1 MEKTKNIPK
10 IRFKGYKDEWEKKE
24 LGTLIKLNGR
34 IGFRGYTRKD
44 IISKED
50 GGVLAFSPT
59 NIIGNKLT
67 IKCNNTYIT
76 RYKYNESPEIK
87 VYNND
92 ILFVKTGSTLGKSAL
107 VNNLN
112 EDATI
117 NPQIVVIRAKKC
129 DERFLSASLTTKDV
143 LEQVNAVKIG
153 GAIPT
158 LNEEKIKEIKV
169 MLPKNKEEQKQ
180 IGSLFK
186 NLDEKLK
193 IEREKHEKLMNF
205 KKAMLEN
212 VFPKEGEKRP
222 KIRFGGYNDDWED
235 YSIERLPGFKSFD
248 KGNGLTKD
256 DLLMNDK
263 YNKAI
268 LYGHIF
274 TEYGNYLSEVKFS
287 TKKFSDKYTFSEI
300 GDLIIP
306 ASSTTSDNSI
316 ARGLAVNI
324 PNVIYGGDI
333 NVIRFNNDI
342 TNVFLAYYMDNNFLK
357 NKIFEVV
364 QGTTIHHLY
373 LNNIKDISVSIPS
386 IEEQKLIGSFF
397 KNLDEKI
404 QVSEEKIIKIENFKK
419 AMMEAMFV

>member
-10 IRFKGYKDEWEKKE
+10 IRFKGYKDEWEK
-24 LGTLIKLNGR
+24 
-34 IGFRGYTRKD
+34 D
-44 IISKED
+44 IIENVGDFYS
-50 GGVLAFSPT
+50 GGTPAS
-59 NIIGNKLT
+59 N
-67 IKCNNTYIT
+67 
-76 RYKYNESPEIK
+76 NESYYNGDIPFIRSGEIK
-87 VYNND
+87 NDTTELCISKKGLESSSAKLVKKGDVLLALYGATSGEVSISKINGAINQAILAIIPNKNFNNYF
-92 ILFVKTGSTLGKSAL
+92 IKNYFVVFKNEI
-107 VNNLN
+107 NN
-112 EDATI
+112 
-117 NPQIVVIRAKKC
+117 
-129 DERFLSASLTTKDV
+129 RFLQGGQKNLSGNL
-143 LEQVNAVKIG
+143 VKSI
-153 GAIPT
+153 IFNRP
-158 LNEEKIKEIKV
+158 KI
-169 MLPKNKEEQKQ
+169 EEQKQ

-256 DLLMNDK
+256 DLLKNDK

-316 ARGLAVNI
+316 ARGLS
-324 PNVIYGGDI
+324 
-333 NVIRFNNDI
+333 
-342 TNVFLAYYMDNNFLK
+342 L
-357 NKIFEVV
+357 
-364 QGTTIHHLY
+364 IH
-373 LNNIKDISVSIPS
+373 I
-386 IEEQKLIGSFF
+386 
-397 KNLDEKI
+397 
-404 QVSEEKIIKIENFKK
+404 
-419 AMMEAMFV
+419 

>member
-10 IRFKGYKDEWEKKE
+10 IRFKGYKDEWEKDKFKQFF
-24 LGTLIKLNGR
+24 KLSQGLQIPIAKR
-34 IGFRGYTRKD
+34 YIERVPDSYF
-44 IISKED
+44 
-50 GGVLAFSPT
+50 
-59 NIIGNKLT
+59 
-67 IKCNNTYIT
+67 YIT
-76 RYKYNESPEIK
+76 NEFLDK
-87 VYNND
+87 NND
-92 ILFVKTGSTLGKSAL
+92 KEYYIKSPKASCFAHKDDILMTRTGNTGKVVTDVEGVFHNNFFKIAYQDNCNDKMFIYYLLSSPILQSEILRRAGTSTIPD
-107 VNNLN
+107 LN
-112 EDATI
+112 HND
-117 NPQIVVIRAKKC
+117 
-129 DERFLSASLTTKDV
+129 FLSIEGSF
-143 LEQVNAVKIG
+143 
-153 GAIPT
+153 PSY
-158 LNEEKIKEIKV
+158 
-169 MLPKNKEEQKQ
+169 EEQKQ

-186 NLDEKLK
+186 NLDGKLE
-193 IEREKHEKLMNF
+193 IEREKYEKLVNF

-256 DLLMNDK
+256 DLLKNDK

-274 TEYGNYLSEVKFS
+274 TEYGNYLNEVKFS

-386 IEEQKLIGSFF
+386 INEQKLIGSFF
-397 KNLDEKI
+397 KNLDETI
-404 QVSEEKIIKIENFKK
+404 QVSEEKITKIENFKK
-419 AMMEAMFV
+419 AVMEAMFV

>member
-1 MEKTKNIPK
+1 MEKIKNIPK
-10 IRFKGYKDEWEKKE
+10 IRFKGYIDEWEKDK
-24 LGTLIKLNGR
+24 LINKV
-34 IGFRGYTRKD
+34 
-44 IISKED
+44 IS
-50 GGVLAFSPT
+50 
-59 NIIGNKLT
+59 I
-67 IKCNNTYIT
+67 NTGKSKFKT
-76 RYKYNESPEIK
+76 KRTGKYK
-87 VYNND
+87 
-92 ILFVKTGSTLGKSAL
+92 ILGSTSVIGYDDSYDYEGDFLLTARVGANAGNLYKSSGK
-107 VNNLN
+107 
-112 EDATI
+112 
-117 NPQIVVIRAKKC
+117 
-129 DERFLSASLTTKDV
+129 
-143 LEQVNAVKIG
+143 VKITDNTVFIQG
-153 GAIPT
+153 EQLDFIYYLLNKFDIKRLSFGTGQPLVKASELKNQTLYIP
-158 LNEEKIKEIKV
+158 LENQEK
-169 MLPKNKEEQKQ
+169 KQ

-186 NLDEKLK
+186 NLDEKLE
-193 IEREKHEKLMNF
+193 IEREKHEKLVNF

-256 DLLMNDK
+256 DLLKNDK

-333 NVIRFNNDI
+333 NVIRFNNDM

-386 IEEQKLIGSFF
+386 INEQKLIGSFF

-404 QVSEEKIIKIENFKK
+404 QVSEEKITKIENFKK
-419 AMMEAMFV
+419 AMMDGLFV

>member
-10 IRFKGYKDEWEKKE
+10 IRFKGYNNEWEKDTIDS
-24 LGTLIKLNGR
+24 LGTITTGTTPSTSIRTYYNGNR
-34 IGFRGYTRKD
+34 LFASPADIYGQRLLYRTAKTLSDEGFKVARQASAGDSLFVCIGATIGK
-44 IISKED
+44 IIQINQD
-50 GGVLAFSPT
+50 TAFNQQINAVSPT
-59 NIIGNKLT
+59 EKFDKNFVYSLLNSNSSKIVSKNSAQTMPILNKS
-67 IKCNNTYIT
+67 
-76 RYKYNESPEIK
+76 EFS
-87 VYNND
+87 
-92 ILFVKTGSTLGKSAL
+92 
-107 VNNLN
+107 
-112 EDATI
+112 
-117 NPQIVVIRAKKC
+117 KK
-129 DERFLSASLTTKDV
+129 EVFL
-143 LEQVNAVKIG
+143 
-153 GAIPT
+153 T
-158 LNEEKIKEIKV
+158 LNY
-169 MLPKNKEEQKQ
+169 EEQKQ

-186 NLDEKLK
+186 NLDEKLE
-193 IEREKHEKLMNF
+193 IEREKHEKLVNF

-256 DLLMNDK
+256 DLLKNDK

-404 QVSEEKIIKIENFKK
+404 QVSEEKITKIENFKK
-419 AMMEAMFV
+419 AMMDGLFV